1 MSEGSNLSCDMR
13 DIAFYAVQGVFWCF
27 VIMGWV
33 RICRSGSNARS
44 LRQHFSQGSLVCA
57 SLSLL
62 FTTVITIYIRVG
74 QKKPYDELESTYLL
88 LTIVLSLA
96 GLALGA
102 FGKTAP
108 RFIGLCTSA
117 FTLLLAL
124 LDGISI

>member
-1 MSEGSNLSCDMR
+1 MR

-27 VIMGWV
+27 VITGWV

-44 LRQHFSQGSLVCA
+44 LRQRFSQGSLVCA

-88 LTIVLSLA
+88 LTTVLSLA

-108 RFIGLCTSA
+108 RFTGLCTSA

-124 LDGISI
+124 MDGISI